1 MFQEA
6 FETFGKDFID
16 KEELKISKFIYIN
29 YLVFTMLEVYIESEF
44 EDTFEKLD
52 SDMVSYK
59 ISYFQDGL
67 VSFEDLR
74 AYIMLNE

>member
-59 ISYFQDGL
+59 ISYFLGWSSL
-67 VSFEDLR
+67 L
-74 AYIMLNE
+74 